1 MLEVLRR
8 QGETVADAL
17 LAHLAPGDWQ
27 DVNLTGDYLWDSD
40 IGLTPDGFRSLRS
53 AARNPP
59 PAAPPERAPDLVLL
73 TVLSCPFYG
82 VTPIQAEH

>member
-40 IGLTPDGFRSLRS
+40 SGLRPDGFRPLRATATNLRPVL
-53 AARNPP
+53 AAW
-59 PAAPPERAPDLVLL
+59 
-73 TVLSCPFYG
+73 SCC
-82 VTPIQAEH
+82 

>member
-40 IGLTPDGFRSLRS
+40 SGLGPDGFRPLRATETNLRPVL
-53 AARNPP
+53 AA
-59 PAAPPERAPDLVLL
+59 
-73 TVLSCPFYG
+73 
-82 VTPIQAEH
+82 